1 MEPFQY
7 GASRAAK
14 ARFALKLNSTMHM
27 LLWLAALVSITVGA
41 LLLMQKQSIGWF
53 VISLTA
59 WPGMIQLWYEY
70 HLKNLPIDLT
80 KATMDGL
87 LEVEVLGRLKP
98 SPSPR
103 ALAEA
108 AMQAHGGQFYAAR
121 FGLGPTFLQQVLGDN
136 PADMPAAWDTIL
148 KVQQAGNVSDVSAA
162 AVIAGLVSHNPLATG
177 ILPQLQLTD
186 ADLQAGAQWFDRLQ
200 HLIKEHSRPKLTG
213 GIARDWSFGYIP
225 HLERLGVNISD
236 KIARGGLLN
245 VDLEGHSGALEQMMT
260 TFGTAGRQNVALVGP
275 LGAGKSSIVR
285 AFAQRLLDASG
296 KLPSSL
302 KFRQVI
308 MLDAAALISAAP
320 GRGQLEE
327 LINQVLVE
335 AFTAKNVILCLEDAQ
350 LFFEEGVGS
359 VDLTNILLPV
369 LEGGRLRI
377 ILTMDEQRWLEITA
391 RNPALA
397 AALNRIMVAEASQ
410 DETMRVMQD
419 QLIAVEF
426 ERKVTFM
433 YQALKESY
441 RLSSRYLH
449 EQSQPGKSM
458 RLLEMAAGHAEN
470 GLVTAQSVQKAIE
483 QSLGVKVASSAGTD
497 ERQKLLQL
505 EDQIHERMIN
515 QSRAVAVVSDALR
528 RARAGVR
535 NEGRPIGTFLFLG
548 PTGVGKTELAKS
560 LAAVYFGGEDHLV
573 RIDLNEYVR
582 EEDVARLIA
591 DGSSGPGSLT
601 AQVMKQPFSV
611 VLLDEIEKA
620 HTKVLT
626 TLLQMLDEGVLRDIN
641 GKEVSFRDAIV
652 IATTN
657 AGADMIRQA
666 IGAGVDAE
674 TIESKLIDE
683 LIRTGQFRP
692 EFLNRFDE
700 TVVFRPLNEEEL
712 LQVVDLIIAGINKTL
727 SNQQITVVVD
737 EGLRRELVRR
747 GYDPQLGAR
756 PLRRVVQ
763 RTVESVIAKRM
774 LGGSIKA
781 GDTITMTVNDIA
793 ADQQ

>member
-1 MEPFQY
+1 
-7 GASRAAK
+7 
-14 ARFALKLNSTMHM
+14 
-27 LLWLAALVSITVGA
+27 LLIENV
-41 LLLMQKQSIGWF
+41 SIGWF
-53 VISLTA
+53 VASLAA
-59 WPGMIQLWYEY
+59 WPAMVLFWYKYQL
-70 HLKNLPIDLT
+70 KDLPIDMS

-87 LEVEVLGRLKP
+87 LSQDILGRLP
-98 SPSPR
+98 SSPTPR
-103 ALAEA
+103 SLADA
-108 AMQAHGGQFYAAR
+108 AMKVHGGQFYAAR
-121 FGLGPTFLQQVLGDN
+121 FGISPTFLQQILSDS
-136 PADMPAAWDTIL
+136 PSDMAAAWDSIL
-148 KVQQAGNVSDVSAA
+148 KIQQEGTVGSVSAA
-162 AVIAGLVSHNPLATG
+162 AVIAGLVSHNPMASGL
-177 ILPQLQLTD
+177 LPQLQLTD
-186 ADLQAGAQWFDRLQ
+186 DDLVAGARWYDRLQ
-200 HLIKEHSRPKLTG
+200 HLISEHNKPKLTG
-213 GIARDWSFGYIP
+213 GIARDWAFGYIP
-225 HLERLGVNISD
+225 TLERLGVNLSNQV
-236 KIARGGLLN
+236 ARGGLLN
-245 VDLEGHSGALEQMMT
+245 VDLEGHEGALDQMMS
-260 TFGTAGRQNVALVGP
+260 TFGSAGRQNVALVGP

-285 AFAQRLLDASG
+285 AFAQKLLDAG
-296 KLPSSL
+296 TKLPSNL
-302 KFRQVI
+302 RFRQVI
-308 MLDAAALISAAP
+308 MLDASALISSAP

-327 LINQVLVE
+327 LINRLLIE

-359 VDLTNILLPV
+359 VDLSNVLLPI

-377 ILTMDEQRWLEITA
+377 ILTMDEQRWLQITA

-397 AALNRIMVAEASQ
+397 AALNRIIIKEASP

-419 QLIAVEF
+419 QLIGVEF

-433 YQALKESY
+433 YQALKEAY
-441 RLSSRYLH
+441 RLSGRYLH
-449 EQSQPGKSM
+449 EQAQPGKAM
-458 RLLEMAAGHAEN
+458 RLLEMSAGHSEG
-470 GLVTAQSVQKAIE
+470 GLVTSKSVQTAIE
-483 QSLGVKVASSAGTD
+483 QSMGVKVASSAGTD

-505 EDQIHERMIN
+505 EDQIHQRMIN
-515 QSRAVAVVSDALR
+515 QSRAVGVVSDALR

-535 NEGRPIGTFLFLG
+535 NEARPIGTFLFLG

-560 LAAVYFGGEDHLV
+560 LADVYYGGEDHLV

-601 AQVMKQPFSV
+601 AQVMRQPFSV

-641 GKEVSFRDAIV
+641 GKEVSFRDSIV

-700 TVVFRPLNEEEL
+700 TVVFRPLNEAEL
-712 LQVVDLIIAGINKTL
+712 TQVVDLIIAGINKTL
-727 SNQQITVVVD
+727 ANQQIKVVVD
-737 EGLRRELVRR
+737 DQLRTELVRR

-774 LGGSIKA
+774 LEGAVGA
-781 GDTITMTVNDIA
+781 GDTITMTINDIPA
-793 ADQQ
+793 GQQ